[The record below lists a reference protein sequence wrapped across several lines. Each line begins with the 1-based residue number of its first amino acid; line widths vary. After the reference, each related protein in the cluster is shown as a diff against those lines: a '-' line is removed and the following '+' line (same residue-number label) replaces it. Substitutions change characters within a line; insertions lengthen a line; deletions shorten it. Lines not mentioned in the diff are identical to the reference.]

1 MNQAIPNLR
10 KICSK
15 YFIVVTSL
23 VILLCLNS
31 DSVYFKPV
39 KVLPPITAT
48 QIAESC
54 APAKVISLNDVNLSI
69 GTSWSLGHSYHCLGR
84 HHVITTI
91 NHIGLLSADKLVSE
105 AIAVNYVWLL
115 NQSREE
121 VSCSFDIEKVEPLIF
136 ENENEGIMFAPYVL
150 RCQNF

>member
-1 MNQAIPNLR
+1 MKKAIPILR

-15 YFIVVTSL
+15 HFIVASSL
-23 VILLCLNS
+23 VVLLCLSS

-39 KVLPPITAT
+39 KVLPPVTAI

-54 APAKVISLNDVNLSI
+54 APAKVITLNDVNLSV
-69 GTSWSLGHSYHCLGR
+69 GMSWSLGHSYHCLGR

-91 NHIGLLSADKLVSE
+91 NHVGLLSIDKLVSE
-105 AIAVNYVWLL
+105 AIALNYVWLL
-115 NQSREE
+115 NQSSE
-121 VSCSFDIEKVEPLIF
+121 VSCSFVIEKIEPLVF

-150 RCQNF
+150 GCQDL